1 MSFISFVFYKSYLY
15 FILYWLIDLM
25 QSLENYIF
33 EYNNNNE
40 IKDLSHPNEFYFLS
54 VIEWNISDLLAG
66 FLVLYTYMR
75 MKSLNKHQELLN
87 KKIKKKKKILSQN
100 TYELIYNDLSIKKNK
115 YCLILLTA
123 SIDFISRVFIFFFI
137 LLNNDKIDMHYS
149 DWLLTFDIFMRV
161 FCSKYIIKMKFYKH
175 HLLGLA
181 INGICFS
188 FLTVLNIYRIN
199 YQIKDQE
206 KRKTV
211 LIYLLFIFPRF
222 IMFSLEDTINKILLM
237 NDFILPHSLIFYRGV
252 YEFFMN
258 IILIFILIIFTDKI
272 HFSFIKDIISNI
284 HYFLLIIFSIFSQF
298 IKNFIIMKVL
308 YNFTVQHVSFLEI
321 FYIIIDIVY
330 NIFINEENYNLII
343 TILVCLSAIL
353 IFFGSLIFNEII
365 IINVY
370 GLDEGTREGLLMKE
384 KKESNKYLKSINDS
398 EIELDESNYINESHF
413 TNEIDNNDSF

>member
-1 MSFISFVFYKSYLY
+1 
-15 FILYWLIDLM
+15 
-25 QSLENYIF
+25 
-33 EYNNNNE
+33 
-40 IKDLSHPNEFYFLS
+40 
-54 VIEWNISDLLAG
+54 
-66 FLVLYTYMR
+66 
-75 MKSLNKHQELLN
+75 
-87 KKIKKKKKILSQN
+87 
-100 TYELIYNDLSIKKNK
+100 
-115 YCLILLTA
+115 
-123 SIDFISRVFIFFFI
+123 
-137 LLNNDKIDMHYS
+137 MHYS

-161 FCSKYIIKMKFYKH
+161 FCSKYKIKMKFYKH

-199 YQIKDQE
+199 YQIEDQE

-211 LIYLLFIFPRF
+211 WIYLLFTFPRF
-222 IMFSLEDTINKILLM
+222 ILFSLEDTINKILLM

-252 YEFFMN
+252 YEFVMN

-272 HFSFIKDIISNI
+272 HFAFIKDIISNI
-284 HYFLLIIFSIFSQF
+284 HYFLLKIFSIFSQF

-330 NIFINEENYNLII
+330 NIFINKENYNLII

-384 KKESNKYLKSINDS
+384 KKENNKYLKSINDS
-398 EIELDESNYINESHF
+398 EIELDESNYMNESHY